1 MEGTIQHYLQH
12 PETFHSI
19 VQAAVAGDRTVLP
32 QVRALLDTVP
42 EWSEEIGDLL
52 QQTENSL
59 LDMSMGKNLF
69 QREAVKRDLDEHARR
84 LAEEPSYVEEL
95 LIRQIRL
102 DLLMLHATQQRAQE
116 RRDIHSDKLLNNAHR
131 RFLASVKSLEQI
143 RKLSP
148 SIRIQVAQNQINL
161 S

>member
-1 MEGTIQHYLQH
+1 MDYTLQTYLEH
-12 PETFHSI
+12 PDEFHTL
-19 VQAAVAGDRTVLP
+19 VKAAVSGDRTVLP
-32 QVRALLDTVP
+32 QVRALLNTVP
-42 EWSEEIGDLL
+42 AWSTEMGDLL

-59 LDMSMGKNLF
+59 LNMSVGQNLF

-84 LAEEPSYVEEL
+84 LTEEPSYVETL

-102 DLLMLHATQQRAQE
+102 DLLMLHTAQQRAQE
-116 RRDIHSDKLLNNAHR
+116 RRDLHSDKLLSSAHR
-131 RFLASVKSLEQI
+131 RFLMSVKCLEQL

-148 SIRIQVAQNQINL
+148 ALHINIDENQINV